1 MSRENWEVMCLALGD
16 FLRMIGFI
24 FLFKYIMENF

>member
-1 MSRENWEVMCLALGD
+1 MNRETWEIMLLALGD
-16 FLRMIGFI
+16 VLRMIGFI